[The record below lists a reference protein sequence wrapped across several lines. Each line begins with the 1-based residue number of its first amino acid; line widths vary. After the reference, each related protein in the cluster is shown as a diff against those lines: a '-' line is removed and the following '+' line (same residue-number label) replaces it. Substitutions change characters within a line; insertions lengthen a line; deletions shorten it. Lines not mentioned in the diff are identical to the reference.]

1 MADVRPDLDAFNGA
15 FWVPATVTVP
25 GAPPVQTVAMEI
37 APFVVRF
44 PSDSGNWS
52 MTKSRRRFSLRL
64 DHLSVTEVPFGT
76 LIEMASETVT
86 VEATDYVDNQV
97 AHVLARKVV

>member
-1 MADVRPDLDAFNGA
+1 MDVRPDLDAFNGA

-25 GAPPVQTVAMEI
+25 GEPPVQTVAMEI

-52 MTKSRRRFSLRL
+52 MTKSRRRFALRL
-64 DHLSVTEVPFGT
+64 DDLGVKEVLFGT
-76 LIEMASETVT
+76 EIATASETVK

-97 AHVLARKVV
+97 AHVLVR